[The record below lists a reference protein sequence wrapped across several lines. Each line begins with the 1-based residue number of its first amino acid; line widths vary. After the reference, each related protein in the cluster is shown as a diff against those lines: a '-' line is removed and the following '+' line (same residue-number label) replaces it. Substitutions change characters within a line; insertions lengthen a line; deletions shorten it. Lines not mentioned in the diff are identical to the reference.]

1 MNEPR
6 RDICIIGAGII
17 GTTIARRL
25 SRYKLN
31 ITLIEKADDVAM
43 GATKANSAIVHG
55 GYAESNSKLKGRLC
69 YQGRKQFADLDKE
82 LHFGFEPIGSLVL
95 TSNEDDLPKLK
106 ALEENGRK
114 NGLTDL
120 KILTGD
126 EIRAMEPSIHPD
138 IRYGLY
144 CEGAG
149 ICSPYGMAIAM
160 AENAVQNGV
169 ELSLNEEILAIRKDE
184 DGYVLTTNKREIP
197 TRYVINCAG
206 IHSAEIAAMVH
217 EPHFSIHPRSGEY
230 ILCNKDTGKLLNKVA
245 FQMPSAMGKGI
256 LVTPTIHGNLLI
268 GPDAVNVE
276 GADRSTHVDR
286 LVNIF
291 DQALLT
297 TPDLDSKWFLRSFAG
312 IRAVSSTDDFIIE
325 ESVSPG
331 FFHAAGIQSPG
342 LTSSPAIADMMVE
355 LLENAGC
362 VLEEDPNY
370 DPIRKP
376 LPHLDRRLT
385 PAEIKERLETIGP
398 DQIICRCE
406 QVPRAVIE
414 ETLKRGIPINS
425 VDAIKRRTRASMGAC
440 QGGFCRSRYLKVVK
454 EVTGRELDPRTDIEK
469 EGLQRVNRAEF
480 LTYYNNKGADNSTK

>member
-1 MNEPR
+1 MKEAR

-69 YQGRKQFADLDKE
+69 YQGRKQFADLDRE
-82 LHFGFEPIGSLVL
+82 LNFGFEAIGSLVL
-95 TSNEDDLPKLK
+95 TSSEDDLSKLK

-160 AENAVQNGV
+160 AENAIHNGV
-169 ELSLNEEILAIRKDE
+169 ELSLNEEILSIRKDE
-184 DGYVLTTNKREIP
+184 DGYILTTNKREIP
-197 TRYVINCAG
+197 ATYVINCAG

-217 EPHFSIHPRSGEY
+217 EPQFSIHPRSGEY

-268 GPDAVNVE
+268 GPDAINVE
-276 GADRSTHVDR
+276 GADRSTHPDR
-286 LVNIF
+286 LTNIF
-291 DQALLT
+291 NQALLT
-297 TPDLDSKWFLRSFAG
+297 TPDLDPKWFLRSFAG

-355 LLENAGC
+355 LLEKAGC
-362 VLEEDPNY
+362 PLEEDPSY

-376 LPHLDRRLT
+376 LPHLDKRLS
-385 PAEIKERLETIGP
+385 PAEVKERLEASGP
-398 DQIICRCE
+398 EQIICRCE

-414 ETLKRGIPINS
+414 EVLKREIPINS
-425 VDAIKRRTRASMGAC
+425 VDALKRRTRASMGAC
-440 QGGFCRSRYLKVVK
+440 QGGFCRPRFLKVVK
-454 EVTGRELDPRTDIEK
+454 DITGIDLDPRTDIEK
-469 EGLQRVNRAEF
+469 ENVKRVNRAEF
-480 LTYYNNKGADNSTK
+480 LAYYKE

>member
-1 MNEPR
+1 MNKPR

-95 TSNEDDLPKLK
+95 TSNEEDLPKLK

-169 ELSLNEEILAIRKDE
+169 ELSLNEEILSIRKDE
-184 DGYVLTTNKREIP
+184 DGYILTTNKREIP

-268 GPDAVNVE
+268 GPDAINVE

-297 TPDLDSKWFLRSFAG
+297 TPELDPKWFLRSFAG

-376 LPHLDRRLT
+376 LPHLDKRLT

>member
-1 MNEPR
+1 MKEAK
-6 RDICIIGAGII
+6 RDICIIGAGIV

-25 SRYKLN
+25 SRYQLN

-69 YQGRKQFADLDKE
+69 YQGRKQFAQLDKE
-82 LHFGFEPIGSLVL
+82 LHFGFKPIGSLVL
-95 TSNEDDLPKLK
+95 TSNEEDLPKLQ

-120 KILTGD
+120 KILTGE
-126 EIRAMEPSIHPD
+126 EIRAMEPAIHPD
-138 IRYGLY
+138 VRYGLY

-169 ELSLNEEILAIRKDE
+169 EIALNEEIMSIRKEE
-184 DGYVLTTNKREIP
+184 DGYVLITSKREIP

-206 IHSAEIAAMVH
+206 MYADKIAAMVH

-230 ILCNKDTGKLLNKVA
+230 ILCNRDTGKLLNTVA

-256 LVTPTIHGNLLI
+256 LVTPTVHGNLLI
-268 GPDAVNVE
+268 GPDAINVE
-276 GADRSTHVDR
+276 GADRSTHADR
-286 LVNIF
+286 LTNIF
-291 DQALLT
+291 KQALLT
-297 TPDLDSKWFLRSFAG
+297 TPDLDPKWFLRSFAG

-355 LLENAGC
+355 LLEKAGC
-362 VLEEDPNY
+362 PLEEDPTYN
-370 DPIRKP
+370 PIRQP
-376 LPHLDRRLT
+376 LPFLEERLS
-385 PAEIKERLETIGP
+385 PAEVKERLNASGP
-398 DQIICRCE
+398 EQLICRCE

-414 ETLKRGIPINS
+414 ETLNRGIPINS

-440 QGGFCRSRYLKVVK
+440 QGGFCRGRFMKVVK
-454 EVTGRELDPRTDIEK
+454 EITGKDLDPRTDIEK
-469 EGLQRVNRAEF
+469 EGVKRVNRAEF
-480 LTYYNNKGADNSTK
+480 LEYYKEHG

>member
-1 MNEPR
+1 MNERR

-55 GYAESNSKLKGRLC
+55 GYAESNSKLIGRLC

-82 LHFGFEPIGSLVL
+82 LNFGFEPIGSLVL
-95 TSNEDDLPKLK
+95 TSSEDDLPKLK

-160 AENAVQNGV
+160 AENAVHNGV
-169 ELSLNEEILAIRKDE
+169 ELSLNEEILSIRKDE
-184 DGYVLTTNKREIP
+184 EGYILTTNKREIP
-197 TRYVINCAG
+197 AKYVINCAG

-217 EPHFSIHPRSGEY
+217 EPHFSIRPRSGEY

-268 GPDAVNVE
+268 GPDAINVE
-276 GADRSTHVDR
+276 GADRSTHLDR

-297 TPDLDSKWFLRSFAG
+297 TPDLDPKWFLRSFAG

-355 LLENAGC
+355 LLEKAGC
-362 VLEEDPNY
+362 PLEEDPSY

-376 LPHLDRRLT
+376 LPHLDKRLS
-385 PAEIKERLETIGP
+385 PAEVKERLEASGP
-398 DQIICRCE
+398 EQIICRCE

-414 ETLKRGIPINS
+414 EVLKREIPINS
-425 VDAIKRRTRASMGAC
+425 VDALKRRTRASMGAC
-440 QGGFCRSRYLKVVK
+440 QGGFCRPRFLKVVK
-454 EVTGRELDPRTDIEK
+454 DITGKDLDPRTDIEK
-469 EGLQRVNRAEF
+469 EGVKRVTRAEF
-480 LTYYNNKGADNSTK
+480 LHHYNS

>member
-1 MNEPR
+1 MEETR

-25 SRYKLN
+25 SRYKLK

-69 YQGRKQFADLDKE
+69 YQGRKQFADLNKE
-82 LHFGFEPIGSLVL
+82 LHFGFQPIGSLVL
-95 TSNEDDLPKLK
+95 TSREEDLPKLQE
-106 ALEENGRK
+106 LEENGRK

-120 KILTGD
+120 RILTGD
-126 EIRAMEPSIHPD
+126 EIREMEPAIHPD
-138 IRYGLY
+138 VRYGLY

-160 AENAVQNGV
+160 AENAIQNGV
-169 ELSLNEEILAIRKDE
+169 ELSLKEEILSIRRDDE
-184 DGYVLTTNKREIP
+184 GYLLITNCREIP

-206 IHSAEIAAMVH
+206 LHAAHIAAMVH

-230 ILCNKDTGKLLNKVA
+230 ILCSRDTGKLLNKVA

-268 GPDAVNVE
+268 GPDAVHVE
-276 GADRSTHVDR
+276 GADRSTHPDR
-286 LVNIF
+286 LTNIF
-291 DQALLT
+291 KQALLT
-297 TPDLDSKWFLRSFAG
+297 TPDLDPKWFLRSFAG

-342 LTSSPAIADMMVE
+342 LTSSPAIADRMVE
-355 LLENAGC
+355 LLEKAGC
-362 VLEEDPNY
+362 PLEEDPSY

-376 LPHLDRRLT
+376 LPFLKEPLN
-385 PAEIKERLETIGP
+385 PSEVKEGLNAEGP
-398 DQIICRCE
+398 QQLICRCE

-414 ETLKRGIPINS
+414 EVLRREIPIHS
-425 VDAIKRRTRASMGAC
+425 VDAIKRRTRASMGTC
-440 QGGFCRSRYLKVVK
+440 QGGFCRPRFLKVVK
-454 EVTGRELDPRTDIEK
+454 EITGKDLDPRTDIEK
-469 EGLQRVNRAEF
+469 EEVTRVNRAEF
-480 LTYYNNKGADNSTK
+480 LEYYTEHG

>member
-1 MNEPR
+1 MNETR

-69 YQGRKQFADLDKE
+69 YQGRKQFAELDKE
-82 LHFGFEPIGSLVL
+82 LNFGFRPIGSLVL
-95 TSNEDDLPKLK
+95 TSNEEDLPKLK
-106 ALEENGRK
+106 ALEENGHK

-160 AENAVQNGV
+160 AENAVKNGV
-169 ELSLNEEILAIRKDE
+169 ELSLNEEILSIRKDNE
-184 DGYVLTTNKREIP
+184 GYILTTNLREIP
-197 TRYVINCAG
+197 TKYVINCAG
-206 IHSAEIAAMVH
+206 IHAAEIAAMVH

-230 ILCNKDTGKLLNKVA
+230 ILCNRDTGKLLNKVA
-245 FQMPSAMGKGI
+245 FQMPSVMGKGI

-268 GPDAVNVE
+268 GPDAINVD
-276 GADRSTHVDR
+276 GADRSTHPDR
-286 LVNIF
+286 LTNIF

-297 TPDLDSKWFLRSFAG
+297 TPELDPKWFLRSFAG

-342 LTSSPAIADMMVE
+342 LTSSPAIADMMVD
-355 LLENAGC
+355 LLKKAGC
-362 VLEEDPNY
+362 PLKEDPNY

-376 LPHLDRRLT
+376 LPHLENRLSA
-385 PAEIKERLETIGP
+385 AEVKERLEATGP
-398 DQIICRCE
+398 EQIICRCE

-425 VDAIKRRTRASMGAC
+425 VDALKRRTRASMGLC
-440 QGGFCRSRYLKVVK
+440 QGAFCRPRFLKVVK
-454 EVTGRELDPRTDIEK
+454 DITGKDLDPRTDIEK
-469 EGLQRVNRAEF
+469 EGVRRVNRAEF
-480 LTYYNNKGADNSTK
+480 LAYYNEHGKLAGK